1 LIFIDESGVTTDL
14 TRRYGRAPRGQRV
27 REGTP
32 GGHWHS
38 VTLLGAVGVAGWKAT
53 MSIAGAADGDVFLS
67 YLREVL
73 GPQLQAGDVVVMDNL
88 SAHKVAGVRES
99 IEARGAELRYLP
111 PYSPDY
117 NPIEACWS
125 MVKQKLRALRARSL
139 EALDQAIPEALR
151 LITAEHTAAFFRHC
165 GYAL

>member
-1 LIFIDESGVTTDL
+1 L

-38 VTLLGAVGVAGWKAT
+38 VTLLGAIGVTGWKAA
-53 MSIAGAADGDVFLS
+53 MSIAGAADGDVFLT
-67 YLREVL
+67 YLQDVL
-73 GPQLQAGDVVVMDNL
+73 GPQLRAGDVVVMDNL
-88 SAHKVAGVRES
+88 SAHKVAGVRPL
-99 IEARGAELRYLP
+99 IEARGAQLRYLP

-117 NPIEACWS
+117 NPIEGCWS
-125 MVKQKLRALRARSL
+125 MVKQKLRSLRARTL
-139 EALDQAIPEALR
+139 EALDEAIPEALR
-151 LITAEHTAAFFRHC
+151 LVTAQHAATFFRHC

>member
-1 LIFIDESGVTTDL
+1 
-14 TRRYGRAPRGQRV
+14 
-27 REGTP
+27 
-32 GGHWHS
+32 
-38 VTLLGAVGVAGWKAT
+38 
-53 MSIAGAADGDVFLS
+53 MSIAGAADGDVFLA
-67 YLREVL
+67 YLQDVL
-73 GPQLQAGDVVVMDNL
+73 GPQLRAGDVVVMDNL
-88 SAHKVAGVRES
+88 SAHKVAGVRAL

-125 MVKQKLRALRARSL
+125 MVKQKLRCLRARTL

-151 LITAEHTAAFFRHC
+151 LVTAEHTAAFFRHC